1 MEHKKISFV
10 IIIILLV
17 IFVPLAVYTTTMRII
32 NKDVIAENNA
42 TDNLEFKHDGKL
54 YFYDKNDTL
63 LGTYTCKHFDDYC
76 DYAVNKATYE
86 YDFLEYKPSNKEK
99 LEKLEKQYVFLMDTT
114 IDKLTSAD
122 IILYDVVNET
132 EVLRLVEVKK
142 TEFGYIAK
150 DESGLWGVIDFS
162 GPEFILIPF
171 NYNYIGISNT
181 NSLTN
186 SYYAVLEEN
195 SWNIIDSNNTK
206 LTTNPLTNIFSYS
219 DKYIATKSADV
230 MHLIDYD
237 GTKVLED
244 DYKYLDFY
252 DKYIVIVDTK
262 DIFYLY
268 DLEKKEK
275 VSREFLVTDPNEISF
290 ETEGTSIKI
299 FIGNDLSETIAI
311 G

>member
-1 MEHKKISFV
+1 
-10 IIIILLV
+10 
-17 IFVPLAVYTTTMRII
+17 
-32 NKDVIAENNA
+32 
-42 TDNLEFKHDGKL
+42 
-54 YFYDKNDTL
+54 
-63 LGTYTCKHFDDYC
+63 
-76 DYAVNKATYE
+76 
-86 YDFLEYKPSNKEK
+86 
-99 LEKLEKQYVFLMDTT
+99 
-114 IDKLTSAD
+114 
-122 IILYDVVNET
+122 
-132 EVLRLVEVKK
+132 
-142 TEFGYIAK
+142 
-150 DESGLWGVIDFS
+150 
-162 GPEFILIPF
+162 
-171 NYNYIGISNT
+171 
-181 NSLTN
+181 
-186 SYYAVLEEN
+186 
-195 SWNIIDSNNTK
+195 
-206 LTTNPLTNIFSYS
+206 
-219 DKYIATKSADV
+219 